1 MLALGG
7 AMTIAAASGAS
18 PANATALPE
27 GDAYAPWRLWDDASL
42 RGAPL
47 ALVAAGVLAA
57 NPHDTQPW
65 LFQIRGETIDVLA
78 DLSRNLGA
86 MDAYVR
92 EMHLGLGCAI
102 ENMAVAAGPNGFDA
116 EVEPVAGSLASLA
129 ERRAPVVA
137 ATVRLKSRAPSRP
150 TTSTARSRSGTPIA
164 TPMSRGGPPP
174 ADWLAEARQTA
185 ADRGARLFVFEAG
198 EDRRAFDAAVV
209 EATQAIIADKTMIAD
224 SDRWFRSSRAEIEA
238 HRDGPTLEA
247 AGLSFLAL
255 TYARLFPVSAET
267 SHAAWLTNTRDV
279 QLASAPLTG
288 LIAVKDRYDREAT
301 IAAGRVWQRL
311 HLSATARGLA
321 LQPLNQ
327 PIEMIDRERQTGRAT
342 PGRGA
347 SRASPATTGRRRSR
361 SAPALRRRPRRRAR
375 GASWP
380 TSSSGDYSYRCVDM
394 AGRMVRSAVAA
405 PSNFFQAQPSPAK
418 PRAQG

>member
-1 MLALGG
+1 MTGRSRSRRQTLALGG
-7 AMTIAAASGAS
+7 AMTIALAASRIS
-18 PANATALPE
+18 PANALTALPE

-47 ALVAAGVLAA
+47 ALVAAGILAA

-65 LFQIRGETIDVLA
+65 LFQVRGETIDVLA

-102 ENMAVAAGPNGFDA
+102 ENMAVAAGPNGYDA

-129 ERRAPVVA
+129 GRAAPVVA
-137 ATVRLKSRAPSRP
+137 ATVRLKSRAPSPPDDLYRAI
-150 TTSTARSRSGTPIA
+150 ARRHTNRYAYEPGRALP
-164 TPMSRGGPPP
+164 G
-174 ADWLAEARQTA
+174 DWLAEARQTA

-198 EDRRAFDAAVV
+198 EDRRAFDAAVI
-209 EATQAIIADKTMIAD
+209 EATQAIIADKSMIAD

-238 HRDGPTLEA
+238 HRDGPTLDA
-247 AGLSFLAL
+247 AGLSFFAL

-311 HLSATARGLA
+311 HLGATARGLA

-327 PIEMIDRERQTGRAT
+327 PIEMIDRERQTGQGNAWARRIARLTGDDWQATFAFRA
-342 PGRGA
+342 GA
-347 SRASPATTGRRRSR
+347 SSQA
-361 SAPALRRRPRRRAR
+361 APPSPRRKLADVVL
-375 GASWP
+375 G
-380 TSSSGDYSYRCVDM
+380 
-394 AGRMVRSAVAA
+394 
-405 PSNFFQAQPSPAK
+405 
-418 PRAQG
+418 

>member
-1 MLALGG
+1 MHFMTGQSRSRRQTLALGG
-7 AMTIAAASGAS
+7 AVTIALAASRIS
-18 PANATALPE
+18 PANALTALPE

-47 ALVAAGVLAA
+47 ALVAAGILAA

-102 ENMAVAAGPNGFDA
+102 ENMAVAAGPNGYDA

-137 ATVRLKSRAPSRP
+137 ATVRLKSRAPSPPDALYR
-150 TTSTARSRSGTPIA
+150 AIA
-164 TPMSRGGPPP
+164 LRHTNRYAYEPGRALP

-198 EDRRAFDAAVV
+198 DDRRAFDAAVV
-209 EATQAIIADKTMIAD
+209 EATQAIIADKSMIAD

-247 AGLSFLAL
+247 AGLSFFAL

-327 PIEMIDRERQTGRAT
+327 PIEMIDRERQTGQGGAWARRIARLTGDDWQATFAFRA
-342 PGRGA
+342 GA
-347 SRASPATTGRRRSR
+347 SLKN
-361 SAPALRRRPRRRAR
+361 APPSPRRKLADVVL
-375 GASWP
+375 G
-380 TSSSGDYSYRCVDM
+380 
-394 AGRMVRSAVAA
+394 
-405 PSNFFQAQPSPAK
+405 
-418 PRAQG
+418 

>member
-1 MLALGG
+1 MTGQSGSRRQTLALGG
-7 AMTIAAASGAS
+7 AMTIALAACRIS
-18 PANATALPE
+18 PANALAALPE

-47 ALVAAGVLAA
+47 ALVAAGILAA

-92 EMHLGLGCAI
+92 EMHLALGCAI

-116 EVEPVAGSLASLA
+116 EVEPVAGSLARLA

-150 TTSTARSRSGTPIA
+150 DDLYRAIA
-164 TPMSRGGPPP
+164 LRHTNRYAYAPGRAPP

-209 EATQAIIADKTMIAD
+209 EATQAIIADKSMIAD

-247 AGLSFLAL
+247 AGLSFFAL
-255 TYARLFPVSAET
+255 TYARLFPVSVET

-327 PIEMIDRERQTGRAT
+327 PIEMIDRERQTGQGDAWARRIARLTGDDWQATFAFRA
-342 PGRGA
+342 GA
-347 SRASPATTGRRRSR
+347 SSKA
-361 SAPALRRRPRRRAR
+361 APPSPRRRLA
-375 GASWP
+375 
-380 TSSSGDYSYRCVDM
+380 DVILE
-394 AGRMVRSAVAA
+394 
-405 PSNFFQAQPSPAK
+405 
-418 PRAQG
+418 

>member
-1 MLALGG
+1 MTGQSRSRRQMLALGG
-7 AMTIAAASGAS
+7 AMTIAAASRAS
-18 PANATALPE
+18 PANALTALPE

-116 EVEPVAGSLASLA
+116 EVEPVAGSLMSLA

-137 ATVRLKSRAPSRP
+137 ATVRLKSRALKPPDDLYRAIP
-150 TTSTARSRSGTPIA
+150 LRHTNRYAYEPGRA
-164 TPMSRGGPPP
+164 PP

-209 EATQAIIADKTMIAD
+209 EATQAIIADKSMIAD

-247 AGLSFLAL
+247 AGLSFFAL

-311 HLSATARGLA
+311 HLSATVRGLA

-380 TSSSGDYSYRCVDM
+380 TSSSGED
-394 AGRMVRSAVAA
+394 VRY
-405 PSNFFQAQPSPAK
+405 K
-418 PRAQG
+418 

>member
-1 MLALGG
+1 MTGQSRSRRQTLALGG
-7 AMTIAAASGAS
+7 AVTIALAASRIS
-18 PANATALPE
+18 PANALTALPE
-27 GDAYAPWRLWDDASL
+27 GDAYAPWRLGDDASL

-47 ALVAAGVLAA
+47 ALVAAGILAA

-65 LFQIRGETIDVLA
+65 LFQIRGETIVVLA

-102 ENMAVAAGPNGFDA
+102 ENMAVAAGPNGYNA
-116 EVEPVAGSLASLA
+116 EVEPIAGSLASLA

-137 ATVRLKSRAPSRP
+137 ATVRLKSRAPSPPDALYR
-150 TTSTARSRSGTPIA
+150 AIA
-164 TPMSRGGPPP
+164 LRHTNRYAYEPGRALP

-198 EDRRAFDAAVV
+198 DDRRAFDAAVV
-209 EATQAIIADKTMIAD
+209 EATQAIIADKSMIAD

-247 AGLSFLAL
+247 AGLSFFAL

-267 SHAAWLTNTRDV
+267 SHAAWLSNTRDV

-311 HLSATARGLA
+311 HLSATVRGLA

-327 PIEMIDRERQTGRAT
+327 PIEMIDRERQTGQGDAWARRIARLTGDDWQATFAFRA
-342 PGRGA
+342 GA
-347 SRASPATTGRRRSR
+347 SSQA
-361 SAPALRRRPRRRAR
+361 APPSPRRKLADVVL
-375 GASWP
+375 G
-380 TSSSGDYSYRCVDM
+380 
-394 AGRMVRSAVAA
+394 
-405 PSNFFQAQPSPAK
+405 
-418 PRAQG
+418 